1 MTGNK
6 LKTTLI
12 AAVAVL
18 AGLTG
23 CQDLDVDNPNAP
35 NRQQALATPG
45 DVASLIGGSYLN
57 YFNYAQQFT
66 GHGPALSTASD
77 EHSSS
82 WGNFGARQFGNE
94 PRLAIN
100 NNPSWSYAYVIENP
114 WYWSYGSISAVSDGL
129 RSMEEGVELD
139 EPAQARAFARF
150 MQGISHAA
158 LAASYDQ
165 AFVFDE
171 TVDLATADLELQPYG
186 DVMDAAMGYL
196 QQAVDIANN
205 NEFTLPEG
213 WINGRELSSDEF
225 ARMVNSYMARYKA
238 SVARPNDEVSNETWT
253 EIVGHVEA
261 GIEEDF
267 SVAGESWNTDWW
279 SGFKSYG
286 GWFPIW
292 ARTDLRLL
300 GKADTSG
307 AYQTWEATP
316 PEERQPFEIYTPD
329 RRITGHEANP
339 NVEGEPETGPTS
351 QGKYLTY
358 YPTISFVP
366 GRGTYHFS
374 NYGDTRYG
382 HPSTSHPI
390 IEISRAEMDLLK
402 AEAMIAMDN
411 ADSAAALVNKTRV
424 PNGELPPVTASGVSE
439 SSGCVP
445 QDEEGNCGT
454 LMEAL
459 QYEKRIETWHVSAG
473 VQFFDLRRWGQL
485 EPGTPIHFPL
495 PGAELQVLEREIY
508 TYGGGGEG
516 SAGGS
521 LVGQNVDLSARIDYG
536 LRALRDMQE
545 KAVPG
550 RPSMQK

>member
-23 CQDLDVDNPNAP
+23 CQDLDVENPNAP
-35 NRQQALATPG
+35 NRQQALATPS

-57 YFNYAQQFT
+57 YFNYSQQFS

-77 EHSSS
+77 EHTSS
-82 WGNFGARQFGNE
+82 WGNFGARHFGNE
-94 PRLAIN
+94 PRLAID

-129 RSMEEGVELD
+129 RSMEGGVELD
-139 EPAQARAFARF
+139 NPAQARAFARF

-158 LAASYDQ
+158 LATTYDQ

-186 DVMDAAMGYL
+186 DVMSAAMGYL

-205 NEFTLPEG
+205 NEFNTPG
-213 WINGRELSSDEF
+213 TWINGRQLSSDQF

-238 SVARPNDEVSNETWT
+238 SVARPGESVNWS
-253 EIVGHVEA
+253 EIVSHVEA
-261 GIEEDF
+261 GIQEDF
-267 SVAGESWNTDWW
+267 TVEGESWTTDWW
-279 SGFKSYG
+279 SGYKSYG
-286 GWFPIW
+286 GWFPGW

-307 AYQTWEATP
+307 NYQSWEATP
-316 PEERQPFEIYTPD
+316 PEQRQAFLIHTPD
-329 RRITGHEANP
+329 KRITGDTANT
-339 NVEGEPETGPTS
+339 NASDSTATGPRS
-351 QGKYLTY
+351 QGKYITY
-358 YPTISFVP
+358 YPTIPFVP

-374 NYGDTRYG
+374 NYGDIRYG
-382 HPSTSHPI
+382 HPQSPQPI
-390 IEISRAEMDLLK
+390 IEISREEMDLLK
-402 AEAMIAMDN
+402 AEAMIAMGN
-411 ADSAAALVNKTRV
+411 RDSAAALINKTRV
-424 PNGELPPVTASGVSE
+424 ANGELPPVTADGVPQ

-459 QYEKRIETWHVSAG
+459 QYEKRLETWHVSAG
-473 VQFFDLRRWGQL
+473 VQFFDLRRWGKL

-495 PGAELQVLEREIY
+495 PGSELQVLEREIY
-508 TYGGGGEG
+508 TYGGSGEG

-521 LVGQNVDLSARIDYG
+521 IMGENVDLSARVDYG
-536 LRALRDMQE
+536 LKALREMQE
-545 KAVPG
+545 RAVPA
-550 RPSMQK
+550 RPSMEK